1 MSDLIIDILLPTM
14 SEAVSRQDV
23 LEEGA
28 KGVNSFPHL
37 AVQHPWV
44 ILGQGSELRK
54 RVTFLTPFHL
64 KDPVPKNMRYAFI
77 HTFKHI
83 LSTYIELRAR
93 HNEDYTAI

>member
-83 LSTYIELRAR
+83 LST
-93 HNEDYTAI
+93 